1 MSFANDVLGGDTEEA
16 VAARKA
22 QQAAEGLAF
31 AQHYLVLAEDTR
43 GRALLAH
50 WGRTI
55 GRMNIPP
62 NASHGEAMFY
72 AGQRALFNGILQQI
86 EFATGSSQAKT

>member
-1 MSFANDVLGGDTEEA
+1 MSIPDDILSGEPEEIL
-16 VAARKA
+16 AAKKA

-31 AQHYLVLAEDTR
+31 AQNYMVFAEDAR

-50 WGRTI
+50 WGRVI

-62 NASHGEAMFY
+62 NATHGEAMFY
-72 AGQRALFNGILQQI
+72 EGQRVLFNGILQQI
-86 EFATGSSQAKT
+86 EFATNSRPT

>member
-1 MSFANDVLGGDTEEA
+1 MNFANDVLSGDTDEV

-31 AQHYLVLAEDTR
+31 AQNYLVFAEDPR

-55 GRMNIPP
+55 GRMNVPP

-86 EFATGSSQAKT
+86 EFAAGSATK